1 MDMTRAIDR
10 FLAAICAA
18 AIVIFCMAGVVFS
31 AFAEDKTGTLT
42 LWCANDDDIVEGMHW
57 RIYRIGHRTAN
68 DYVFEGDFAGYRAT
82 LGDKSKP
89 MLDWS
94 TETVA
99 AAGEALKRKA
109 IADSIPFR
117 SEGYTDSKGSLSF
130 SGLEKGL
137 YLVCGDVLEKDD
149 VIYIPSALF
158 FEMTGEDTSVLNAY
172 PKIILRRIR
181 SGGSHYSVRK
191 VWDNSEDQ
199 TWDEN
204 TPITVEIYRDNVLY
218 DEIKLS
224 ESNNWTYSWDDKEDH
239 DWFVYERELL
249 GSYTVAYFNN
259 QTQFII
265 VNTYDSTIEP
275 PDNPPGTTTTTGIV
289 SDITTTSTTAD
300 IDADNDNAKNTTTA
314 SSDGKGS
321 GKGNTTTASGNKNG
335 SGRTEALTTQGD
347 KKLPQTGQL
356 WWPVIPLTCGGV
368 LLLGAGI
375 MLTKKEDDE

>member
-1 MDMTRAIDR
+1 MKGGVDMTRAIER
-10 FLAAICAA
+10 FLAAISAA

-42 LWCANDDDIVEGMHW
+42 LWCANDDDKVEGMHW

-109 IADSIPFR
+109 IADGIPFS
-117 SEGYTDSKGSLSF
+117 SEGDTDAQGSLSF

-149 VIYIPSALF
+149 VTYIPSALF
-158 FEMTGEDTSVLNAY
+158 FEMTGEDAAVLNAY
-172 PKIILRRIR
+172 PKIILRKKT

-191 VWDNSEDQ
+191 VWQNEEDQ
-199 TWDEN
+199 AWNEN
-204 TPITVEIYRDNVLY
+204 TSVTVEIYRDNVKF
-218 DEIKLS
+218 DETVLNS
-224 ESNNWTYSWDDKEDH
+224 GNNWTYSWDDREDH
-239 DWFVYERELL
+239 DWFVYERYIPD
-249 GSYTVAYFNN
+249 SYTVAYLNN
-259 QTQFII
+259 QTQFLI
-265 VNTYDSTIEP
+265 VNTFDDELGP
-275 PDNPPGTTTTTGIV
+275 PV
-289 SDITTTSTTAD
+289 ITTTSTTVSGVTTTTTTAD

-321 GKGNTTTASGNKNG
+321 GKGNTTTVSGSKKPP
-335 SGRTEALTTQGD
+335 AVTTQGD

-375 MLTKKEDDE
+375 MLGKKEDDE